1 MVLSNNE
8 WDPLQEVVLGTS
20 IDMEWFE
27 DYKDFYQPGKVDQ
40 NIIQTTELELK
51 SFQNTLESFNVRVL
65 RPSKIA
71 YAARDTILIIGDKV
85 IVTPIYSKMRSGE
98 QSEILQLL
106 PKDSNIIYA
115 PNNDDNIMF
124 DAANI
129 IKADKDILFL
139 ISSSGNIG
147 GYKWLQN
154 ILGDSYKVHPILNAY
169 SGSHID
175 STIVFLQ
182 EGLVLLNGGRV
193 TENHLPDF
201 LKTWD
206 KIWVN
211 ETDIVDDNEP
221 GAASK
226 WMALNMFSIDQHN
239 VIIDSKQNKVRDML
253 DSYNINT
260 HGVTLTHSRY
270 LLGGPHCV
278 TLDTIRSH

>member
-40 NIIQTTELELK
+40 KIIQTTELELK
-51 SFQNTLESFNVRVL
+51 SFQDTLESFDVRVL
-65 RPSKIA
+65 RPSKIS

-85 IVTPIYSKMRSGE
+85 IVTPIHSKMRSGE
-98 QSEILQLL
+98 QSEILRLL
-106 PKDSNIIYA
+106 PNDSNIIYA
-115 PNNDDNIMF
+115 PNDDDSIMF

-129 IKADKDILFL
+129 IKADKDILYL
-139 ISSSGNIG
+139 VSSTGNIG
-147 GYKWLQN
+147 GARWLQN
-154 ILGDSYKVHPILNAY
+154 TLGSSYRVHLIEGAY

-201 LKTWD
+201 LKMWD

-211 ETDIVDDNEP
+211 ETDIVDNNDP

-253 DSYNINT
+253 DGYSINT